1 MTRSGPEQE
10 EPSSRV
16 SAVREAF
23 ARRVPHVV
31 GAYLLSA
38 WALVEFVNW
47 LVVRYGGS
55 AGWVDALFTALALQ
69 APLVAY
75 LAWFHGRPGRDR
87 WYRAQWTA
95 FTISLVA
102 GTALCALAFHRAPTA
117 DRGFATTVVPT
128 AANTVAVLPFDDLS
142 EAQDAAY
149 LADGF
154 TTEIGSALSR
164 LTDLR
169 VVSRSSSFQF
179 QNQPEDIRKI
189 AAQLGVANVLEG
201 SIRRSGDRI
210 RVNVQLSSASDGFEV
225 WSDSYD
231 RQLADVFAIQ
241 DEISVAVVNA
251 LRLHVPAGLI
261 GNAADNH
268 SKSLEAYDHYLRG
281 RYFWNERTLEGL
293 QKAEQQFQAAV
304 AIDATY
310 AAAYAGLSDVYV
322 SFYDYGFLSLDETN
336 AKAKESAERALAL
349 NPRLAEAHTSLAHL
363 DLHYWRW
370 TQGERRFRR
379 ALELDPNSAQ
389 AHHWYALALTALG
402 HVDRAVDQ
410 LRIARN
416 LEPLSTLMN
425 ADFGMALYA
434 AKRFDEAVVQELKT
448 LELDPT
454 SRTAMWIL
462 GLSYEG
468 MGRYDE
474 AIAQFE
480 STLALN
486 PTSINLKSSLAH
498 TYARVNRIE
507 DAQALL
513 AELLSQSE
521 DAEFPAYTVAVVS
534 VGLGNH
540 DEALRWLEKTYEQ
553 NSGWVRYLKVDTRLD
568 PLRSDPRFTALI
580 NKIGLP

>member
-1 MTRSGPEQE
+1 MATPEQE
-10 EPSSRV
+10 EPSPPGSTIRQI
-16 SAVREAF
+16 F

-47 LVVRYGGS
+47 LVVRYGGNG
-55 AGWVDALFTALALQ
+55 AWVDALFTALALQ

-87 WYRAQWTA
+87 WYRAQWTSA
-95 FTISLVA
+95 TLSLVA
-102 GTALCALAFHRAPTA
+102 GTALGALVFYRAPNTDLGSPA
-117 DRGFATTVVPT
+117 VPT
-128 AANTVAVLPFDDLS
+128 APNTVAVLPFEDLS
-142 EAQDAAY
+142 EAQDSAY

-164 LTDLR
+164 LTELR
-169 VVSRSSSFQF
+169 VVSRSSSFTLS
-179 QNQPEDIRKI
+179 NQLDDVRKI

-210 RVNVQLSSASDGFEV
+210 RVNVQLSSAADGFEV

-251 LRLHVPAGLI
+251 LKLHVPAGLI
-261 GNAADNH
+261 GSAADNH
-268 SKSLEAYDHYLRG
+268 SRNLEAYDHYLRG
-281 RYFWNERTLEGL
+281 RYFWNERELEGF
-293 QKAEQQFQAAV
+293 QKAEEQFQAAV
-304 AIDATY
+304 AIDSTY

-322 SFYDYGFLSLDETN
+322 SYYDYGFLSLDESN
-336 AKAKESAERALAL
+336 AKAQESAEKALAL

-370 TQGERRFRR
+370 TDGERRFRR

-402 HVDRAVDQ
+402 RVDQAVDQ

-416 LEPLSTLMN
+416 LEPLSELMN

-434 AKRFDEAVVQELKT
+434 AKRFDEAIAQELKT
-448 LELDPT
+448 LELDPAN
-454 SRTAMWIL
+454 RTAMWIL

-468 MGRYDE
+468 AGRYDE

-480 STLALN
+480 STLKLSPN
-486 PTSINLKSSLAH
+486 SINIKSSLAH
-498 TYARVNRIE
+498 TYARVSRTA
-507 DAQALL
+507 DAQTLL
-513 AELLSQSE
+513 GELLSRSE
-521 DAEFPAYTVAVVS
+521 EPEFPVYTLAVVN
-534 VGLGNH
+534 VGLGDH

-568 PLRSDPRFTALI
+568 PLRSDPRFADLI
-580 NKIGLP
+580 DKIGLP

>member
-1 MTRSGPEQE
+1 MSGPEQE
-10 EPSSRV
+10 ESTTHD
-16 SAVREAF
+16 SAVRQIF
-23 ARRVPHVV
+23 ARRVPHIL

-47 LVVRYGGS
+47 LVVRYGGNG
-55 AGWVDALFTALALQ
+55 AWVDALFIALALQ

-95 FTISLVA
+95 AALSLVA
-102 GTALCALAFHRAPTA
+102 GTALGALAFQRAPSTGPGSAASVVTTA
-117 DRGFATTVVPT
+117 P
-128 AANTVAVLPFDDLS
+128 NTVAVLPFADLS

-154 TTEIGSALSR
+154 STEIGSALSR

-179 QNQPEDIRKI
+179 ENQPDDIRKI

-210 RVNVQLSSASDGFEV
+210 RVNVQLNSAADGFEV

-251 LRLHVPAGLI
+251 LRLHVPAGSI

-268 SKSLEAYDHYLRG
+268 SKNLDAYDRYLRG
-281 RYFWNERTLEGL
+281 RFFWNERTLEGL
-293 QKAEQQFQAAV
+293 QKAEEQFQAAV
-304 AIDATY
+304 AIDSTY

-322 SFYDYGFLSLDETN
+322 SYYDYGFLSLDETN
-336 AKAKESAERALAL
+336 AKGKESAEKALAL

-370 TQGERRFRR
+370 TEGERRFRR

-402 HVDRAVDQ
+402 HVDQAVDQ

-425 ADFGMALYA
+425 ADFGMALLG
-434 AKRFDEAVVQELKT
+434 AKRFDEAVEQELKT

-454 SRTAMWIL
+454 NRTAMWIL

-486 PTSINLKSSLAH
+486 PASINMKSSLAH
-498 TYARVNRIE
+498 TYARANRTE
-507 DAQALL
+507 DAERLL
-513 AELLSQSE
+513 AELLSRSE
-521 DAEFPAYTVAVVS
+521 DAEFPAYTIAVVN
-534 VGLGNH
+534 VGLGNN

-568 PLRSDPRFTALI
+568 PLRNDPRFTALI
-580 NKIGLP
+580 DKIGLP

>member
-1 MTRSGPEQE
+1 MSGPEQE
-10 EPSSRV
+10 EPTTHD
-16 SAVREAF
+16 SAVRQIF
-23 ARRVPHVV
+23 ARRVPHIL

-47 LVVRYGGS
+47 LVVRYGGNG
-55 AGWVDALFTALALQ
+55 AWVDALFIALALQ

-95 FTISLVA
+95 VALSLVA
-102 GTALCALAFHRAPTA
+102 GTALGALAFQLAPTTGPGSA
-117 DRGFATTVVPT
+117 ASVVPT
-128 AANTVAVLPFDDLS
+128 APNTVAVLPFEDLS

-154 TTEIGSALSR
+154 STEIGSALSR

-179 QNQPEDIRKI
+179 ENQPDDIRKI

-210 RVNVQLSSASDGFEV
+210 RVNVQLNSAADGFEV

-268 SKSLEAYDHYLRG
+268 SKNLEAYDHYLRG
-281 RYFWNERTLEGL
+281 RFFWNERTLEGL
-293 QKAEQQFQAAV
+293 QKAEEQFQAAV
-304 AIDATY
+304 AIDSTY

-322 SFYDYGFLSLDETN
+322 SYYDYGFLSLDETN
-336 AKAKESAERALAL
+336 AKGKESAEKALAL

-370 TQGERRFRR
+370 TEGERRFRR

-402 HVDRAVDQ
+402 HVDQAVDQ

-425 ADFGMALYA
+425 ADFGMALLG
-434 AKRFDEAVVQELKT
+434 AKRFDEAVEQELKT

-454 SRTAMWIL
+454 NRTAMWIL

-468 MGRYDE
+468 MGRYEE

-486 PTSINLKSSLAH
+486 PASINMKSSLAH
-498 TYARVNRIE
+498 TYARVNRTE
-507 DAQALL
+507 DAERLL
-513 AELLSQSE
+513 AELLSRSE
-521 DAEFPAYTVAVVS
+521 DAEFPAYTIAVVN

-580 NKIGLP
+580 EKIGLP